1 MMRAR
6 ITRTLPS
13 EHVCLNDYPGDAS
26 LHETYQQFVMTKCLR
41 SELEAMDFANFY
53 FENSRKVTTQGP
65 KVYQFDLRMDCD
77 VETFNKLSMDGAAFD
92 AAFGT
97 VTECVDGA
105 KAFEDEEHSAV
116 AAVGGILNG

>member
-6 ITRTLPS
+6 ITRTLPA
-13 EHVCLNDYPGDAS
+13 EHVCLGDRPQDAS
-26 LHETYQQFVMTKCLR
+26 LHETYHQFVMTKCLR
-41 SELEAMDFANFY
+41 SELEAMEFENFY
-53 FENSRKVTTQGP
+53 FENSRKLTTEGQ
-65 KVYQFDLRMDCD
+65 KAYQFDVRLDCD
-77 VETFNKLSMDGAAFD
+77 VDTFNQLSMDGAAFD

-105 KAFEDEEHSAV
+105 KHFEGEEHSAV